1 MFDPK
6 LSASGK
12 VDLDYTVSAKK
23 NKTKQNKTHDTQ
35 LAPSESAQ
43 VKSNQQEVKG
53 LK

>member
-23 NKTKQNKTHDTQ
+23 QNKTKQN
-35 LAPSESAQ
+35 P
-43 VKSNQQEVKG
+43 
-53 LK
+53 